1 MQSSAKLASATAAP
15 TNKRELILA
24 LHSIQAI
31 CLDGPYT
38 LKSGLSSPIYIDLRV
53 IISHPALLQAV
64 CQLMAALLQ
73 PLHFTLVCGVPY
85 TALPIATLLSASTST
100 PMIMR
105 RKEAK
110 GYGLKKTLEGQW
122 DRTQPQQCVIIEDL
136 VTSGLSVFETI
147 QPIKQ
152 EGISVQ
158 DVVVIID
165 REQGGKANIEQRGCR
180 LHSVVTISE
189 VVEVLVAEGKV
200 SSEKGEEVMAFIR
213 ANRMEVN
220 EDEATGSLS
229 ARSSMPSSPRTSAP
243 TPITST
249 PIAAST
255 TRSLPP
261 IIAPTTTDNAA
272 SLSYEAR
279 ASLAKNAF
287 ALRLL
292 QLMSDKHTNLCLS
305 ADVTSSVQLLA
316 LARQCGPYICLL
328 KTHMDIIDDFTL
340 DTITELRKMSKQFN
354 FLLFEDRKYADIGS
368 TVSAQYHSGIFRIS
382 SWADLI
388 NAHLLPGEAI
398 IDGLSTQPPAAASE
412 ESAYGR
418 SGLLLIAQMSSA
430 GNLITTEYTA
440 ACVTTALQHSGRIA
454 GFIAQHSLTPTAPHL
469 LTLTPGVQ
477 RISASAATGAAGG
490 SGGGADGLGQQY
502 NSVEQCVERGAD
514 VLIVGRGIYGKKS
527 EDDVVSEAKY
537 YRDAGWAAYLKRV
550 GKAE

>member
-1 MQSSAKLASATAAP
+1 VLVHSSPTLLLACCSRYGLHHLRLFPISDKLCPSMPSTSASTAP

-53 IISHPALLQAV
+53 IISHPRLLHSV
-64 CQLMAALLQ
+64 CQLMAQLLA

-85 TALPIATLLSASTST
+85 TALPIATLLSASTNT

-122 DRTQPQQCVIIEDL
+122 DKSAPQQCVIIEDL

-147 QPIKQ
+147 QPIKA
-152 EGISVQ
+152 EGIAVE

-165 REQGGKANIEQRGCR
+165 REQGGKNNIEQRGCR

-189 VVEVLVAEGKV
+189 VVSVLVEEGRIEK
-200 SSEKGEEVMAFIR
+200 EKGDEVMSFIR

-220 EDEATGSLS
+220 EDERGSLS

-243 TPITST
+243 PSILST
-249 PIAAST
+249 PTAASASRT
-255 TRSLPP
+255 LPASTASSTA
-261 IIAPTTTDNAA
+261 APTASALTYAA
-272 SLSYEAR
+272 RS
-279 ASLAKNAF
+279 SLAKNPF
-287 ALRLL
+287 AQRLL
-292 QLMSDKHTNLCLS
+292 QLMADKQTNLCLS
-305 ADVTSSVQLLA
+305 ADVTSTAQLLA
-316 LARQCGPYICLL
+316 LARQCGPHICLL
-328 KTHMDIIDDFTL
+328 KTHLDIIDDYTP
-340 DTITELRKMSKQFN
+340 DTVSALRALAAQHR

-398 IDGLSTQPPAAASE
+398 IDGLSTAPPAT
-412 ESAYGR
+412 
-418 SGLLLIAQMSSA
+418 Q
-430 GNLITTEYTA
+430 
-440 ACVTTALQHSGRIA
+440 
-454 GFIAQHSLTPTAPHL
+454 
-469 LTLTPGVQ
+469 
-477 RISASAATGAAGG
+477 SAADSA
-490 SGGGADGLGQQY
+490 
-502 NSVEQCVERGAD
+502 
-514 VLIVGRGIYGKKS
+514 
-527 EDDVVSEAKY
+527 
-537 YRDAGWAAYLKRV
+537 
-550 GKAE
+550 